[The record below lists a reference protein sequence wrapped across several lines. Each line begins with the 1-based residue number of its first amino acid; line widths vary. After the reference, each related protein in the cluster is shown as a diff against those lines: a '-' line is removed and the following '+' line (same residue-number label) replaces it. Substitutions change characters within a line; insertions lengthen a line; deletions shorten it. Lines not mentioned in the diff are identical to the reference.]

1 MALYPPPQPYN
12 WTFQRVIGAT
22 LVVVFVAL
30 GFWLLYRFYQVFLIL
45 FVAIIMG
52 TVIRPV
58 VTWLHRRGL
67 PRTAGVILVYTL
79 LLGLL
84 IGFGLLLFP
93 LIAEQGATVADAVP
107 AYYSS
112 LREAIVQFPNQ
123 WIGRLGA
130 FLPATLSGLSEQQPL
145 QQTGEEML
153 DSAGQVLG
161 YLTSAAHTLFIATA
175 LLLLAFYWTLDG
187 QRTIQSLLLLIPQ
200 NQRESIGEL
209 IGAMESKVGFYIVGQ
224 SILCLI
230 IGVLALVA
238 YLLIGL
244 PNALVLALVAGLLE
258 AVPMVGPLLGAI
270 PAAVIALSISPAK
283 LVWVI
288 VASLVIQ
295 QLENSLLVPR
305 VMRKAVGVNPFVTLL
320 AIFAFSSLFGVAGA
334 LMAIPIAAIL
344 QLILDRFVFRS
355 ATPEAALSPGRDY
368 ASRLRYEAQSLA
380 QDLRMQSR
388 LRNEGS
394 DQWLAQADH
403 VMDEIEAITTDL
415 DSLLAQANPSGVP

>member
-1 MALYPPPQPYN
+1 MVANPPQPDQ
-12 WTFQRVIGAT
+12 WTFRRVMGTT
-22 LVVVFVAL
+22 LVFLLVAL
-30 GFWLLYRFYQVFLIL
+30 SFWLLYSFRQVFFIL

-52 TVIRPV
+52 TVIRPI
-58 VTWLHRRGL
+58 VTWLHQRGVS
-67 PRTAGVILVYTL
+67 RTGGVILVYTL
-79 LLGLL
+79 LLALL

-93 LIAEQGATVADAVP
+93 LIAEQGATVAGAVP
-107 AYYSS
+107 TYYQS
-112 LREAIVQFPNQ
+112 LRDWIAHFPNQ
-123 WIGRLGA
+123 WIQRLGG
-130 FLPATLSGLSEQQPL
+130 FLPVTLSGQSIQPPIQQS
-145 QQTGEEML
+145 GEEVL
-153 DSAGQVLG
+153 DSAGQALG
-161 YLTSAAHTLFIATA
+161 YLTSGAHTILIATA

-200 NQRESIGEL
+200 NRRESIGEL
-209 IGAMESKVGFYIVGQ
+209 IGAMESKIGFYIVGQ
-224 SILCLI
+224 SVLCLI
-230 IGVLALVA
+230 IGIMALIA

-270 PAAVIALSISPAK
+270 PAAVVALSISPAK

-288 VASLVIQ
+288 VATLVIQ
-295 QLENSLLVPR
+295 QLENSVLVPR

-355 ATPEAALSPGRDY
+355 ATPDAVLLPGRDY

-380 QDLRMQSR
+380 QDLRRQSR

-394 DQWLAQADH
+394 AQWLKQADH
-403 VMDEIEAITTDL
+403 VMDEIEAISTDL
-415 DSLLAQANPSGVP
+415 DSLLTPADPSGVP